1 VRESGSFNIGKAQHV
16 NWKSCQ
22 FIQRD
27 GCGFAGSRP
36 FGRTTHHPRL
46 AAMSPAEVLM
56 PSVASSR
63 ADFHQRARALGAC
76 LALPIPRR
84 LASPLRRIS
93 IVSTV
98 LLAACS
104 QDNRYV
110 APPPPRV
117 TVSVALQR
125 PVTRYLE
132 ATGNTAAVNA
142 ADLVARVFGFIQE
155 INYQDGAPV
164 KKGALLFTIE
174 PEPYRIKLDQAKA
187 AEEGA
192 RSALKQAQADL
203 DRQTQLVT
211 RQAGTQA
218 TLDQSQATRD
228 TSQANVTQAEINT
241 RLAALNL
248 EYAHV
253 TAPFDGIVTARQ
265 VSVGQF
271 VGGGAPP
278 TLLATIIQHDPIYVN
293 FNISEQDVLR
303 VRAEMARRGLTPDDL
318 KKVPAEVSLQ
328 SETGYPHRGTLDYAS
343 PSVNPSTGTLAV
355 RAVLPNASRL
365 LLPGYFVRVRVPLGE
380 AQNTLLVPDSAIGS
394 DQGGRYVLVV
404 DNDNVVEQR
413 KVELGPRVDD
423 LRVIDRG
430 LTPQD
435 RVVVAGILR
444 AIPGQKVDPQVQTA
458 DAASSPAATS
468 GPSRPTPGPPRRA
481 GEGRVGPD
489 GGRAPP

>member
-1 VRESGSFNIGKAQHV
+1 MNCITL
-16 NWKSCQ
+16 
-22 FIQRD
+22 
-27 GCGFAGSRP
+27 
-36 FGRTTHHPRL
+36 GR
-46 AAMSPAEVLM
+46 AILM
-56 PSVASSR
+56 VVTAST
-63 ADFHQRARALGAC
+63 L
-76 LALPIPRR
+76 
-84 LASPLRRIS
+84 
-93 IVSTV
+93 

-104 QDNRYV
+104 QENRYV

-117 TVSVALQR
+117 TVAAPLQQ

-132 ATGNTAAVNA
+132 ATGNTAAVNS
-142 ADLVARVFGFIQE
+142 ADLVARVAGFIQE
-155 INYQDGAPV
+155 INYQDGALV

-203 DRQTQLVT
+203 DRQSQLVA

-228 TSQANVTQAEINT
+228 NSQSSLTQAEVNT

-271 VGGGAPP
+271 VGSGGSP

-293 FNISEQDVLR
+293 FNVSEQDVLR

-318 KKVPAEVSLQ
+318 KKVPAEVALQ

-343 PSVNPSTGTLAV
+343 PSVNSSTGTLAV
-355 RAVLPNASRL
+355 RAVLQNASRV

-380 AQNTLLVPDSAIGS
+380 AENALLVPDSAIGS
-394 DQGGRYVLVV
+394 DQGGRYLLVLDK
-404 DNDNVVEQR
+404 DNMVEQR

-423 LRVIDRG
+423 QRVIDRG
-430 LTPQD
+430 LSQQD
-435 RVVVAGILR
+435 RVVVAGVLR
-444 AIPGQKVDPQVQTA
+444 AIPGQKVDPQAQTA
-458 DAASSPAATS
+458 DVASSPVGAPDASRPLPNPPPPTGEGS
-468 GPSRPTPGPPRRA
+468 VGPS
-481 GEGRVGPD
+481 EGQ
-489 GGRAPP
+489 GGRARP